1 MNARLNAPA
10 AAVRGTRKRI
20 RENSLLAQTAIHLF
34 FIAACA
40 ACLIPLILVTIV
52 SFTDE
57 RSILA
62 NGYSFLPE
70 AFSLDAYRYL
80 LADSGRLLHAYGISI
95 LVTVAGTLA
104 SLLISSLLAYP
115 LSRRDFAQRHLLA
128 FFVFFTILFNG
139 GLVPWYLVYTNL
151 FHLKDTLLALLVPNL
166 LMNGFY
172 ILIMRTFFSNSI
184 PGSLIE
190 SAQIDGAGEWRTFF
204 RIVFPLSLPVLATIG
219 LFTTLGYWNDWF
231 NSLVFIYDN
240 RLISLQYL
248 MTKTLLSI
256 QFLQSNTQNSN
267 VGKLLSEM
275 PTETVRMAMAIVGIG
290 PIVLAYPFFQ
300 KYLVKGLTVGAVKG

>member
-1 MNARLNAPA
+1 MNAKLNAVTPLPPA
-10 AAVRGTRKRI
+10 SHTRI
-20 RENSLLAQTAIHLF
+20 RENSLVAQILIHCF
-34 FIAACA
+34 FVLACA
-40 ACLIPLILVTIV
+40 ACLIPLILVAIV
-52 SFTDE
+52 SFSDE
-57 RSILA
+57 QSILA
-62 NGYSFLPE
+62 NGYSFFPDK
-70 AFSLDAYRYL
+70 FSLDAYRYL
-80 LADSGRLLHAYGISI
+80 LGDSQRLIHAYGISI
-95 LVTVAGTLA
+95 LVTVVGTLT
-104 SLLISSLLAYP
+104 SLLITSLLAYP
-115 LSRRDFAQRHLLA
+115 LSRKDFPQRNLLA

-151 FHLKDTLLALLVPNL
+151 FHIKDTILALLVPNL
-166 LMNGFY
+166 LMSGFY

-184 PGSLIE
+184 PGSIIE

-204 RIVFPLSLPVLATIG
+204 RLVLPLSLPVLATIG

-267 VGKLLSEM
+267 TGKLLSEM
-275 PTETVRMAMAIVGIG
+275 PTETVRMAMAIIGIG
-290 PIVLAYPFFQ
+290 PIVMAYPFFQ